1 MAAVEF
7 DQNLTFKG
15 DEQDFIRQVHSE
27 LYQLETETYG
37 LGCPGCGVNSNCC
50 TCKYWDERTCYDP
63 SGRPYDCSV
72 WAYKSCCIGHAGATV
87 TLTAHTLDGVYHPD
101 PNDPPK
107 RRTSYR

>member
-50 TCKYWDERTCYDP
+50 TCKYWTREHVMIRVVDHMIVVFGPISHVVSDTQEQR
-63 SGRPYDCSV
+63 
-72 WAYKSCCIGHAGATV
+72 
-87 TLTAHTLDGVYHPD
+87 
-101 PNDPPK
+101 
-107 RRTSYR
+107 